1 MRNNLGDIPVHEFR
15 KRGHELIDWI
25 ADYLSTNENYPVL
38 SQVKPGEIK
47 EKLPKH
53 PPQRPES
60 FLDIYDDVNNII
72 MPGITHWNHPG
83 FMAYFNSTGLAPG
96 ILAEILTAGLSVNGM
111 LWKSS
116 PSATELEEVTISWM
130 KEILGLPHNLW
141 GIIYD
146 TASTS
151 SMHAIAASREYAS
164 QFNFRARGMSG
175 RTDTKPLRLYTSE
188 HAHSS
193 IAKGALTVGLG
204 LEGIRYISTDA
215 NFSMIPE
222 ELQKAIEE
230 DISNGIYPL
239 CVVATVGTTS
249 TTSIDPLTEIGKICE
264 RHNIWLHVD
273 AAHAGIAA
281 VLPEYKYIFEG
292 IEYADSL
299 VVNPH
304 KWMGVPM
311 DLSLFFTKRRYVL
324 KRAFS
329 LSAEY
334 LKTEQDN
341 EVENYMDYGIQLG
354 RRFRSLKLW
363 FTIRRFGVEG
373 IQERV
378 RNNIELAGKLKLW
391 IEESE
396 IFTLLAPVPFST
408 LCFRA
413 EPKSIKEETLNTF
426 NEQLMKKINES
437 GGIFLSHT
445 VLNNK
450 FAIRIVVSSFRM
462 NEHHIRNAWRIINEA
477 YISVLES
484 FSNE

>member
-1 MRNNLGDIPVHEFR
+1 MINNLGDIPVHEFR

-25 ADYLSTNENYPVL
+25 ADYLATNENYSVL

-53 PPQRPES
+53 PPEDAES
-60 FLDIYDDVNNII
+60 FLNIYDDVNNII

-116 PSATELEEVTISWM
+116 PSATELEEVTVNWM
-130 KEILGLPHNLW
+130 KEMLGLPENFW

-151 SMHAIAASREYAS
+151 TMHAIAASREYAS
-164 QFNFRARGMSG
+164 QFQFRSKGMSG
-175 RTDTKPLRLYTSE
+175 RTDTKPLRLYASE

-204 LEGIRYISTDA
+204 LEGIKYISTDE
-215 NFSMIPE
+215 NFSMKSG
-222 ELQKAIEE
+222 ELRDAIEE
-230 DISNGIYPL
+230 DIKNGIYPL
-239 CVVATVGTTS
+239 CVVSTVGTTS
-249 TTSIDPLTEIGKICE
+249 TTSIDPLPEIGEICKQ
-264 RHNIWLHVD
+264 HNIWLHVD

-281 VLPEYKYIFEG
+281 ILPEQKNIFRG
-292 IEYADSL
+292 MEYADSL

-304 KWMGVPM
+304 KWMGIPM
-311 DLSLFFTKRRYVL
+311 DLSLFYTKRKDVL
-324 KRAFS
+324 KQAFS

-334 LKTEQDN
+334 LKTEQDS

-363 FTIRRFGVEG
+363 FTIRRFGVTG
-373 IQERV
+373 IQKRV
-378 RNNIELAGKLKLW
+378 RHNIELARQVKTW

-396 IFTLLAPVPFST
+396 IFQLMAPVPFST

-413 EPKSIKEETLNTF
+413 EPNSIEEKYYNAF
-426 NEQLMKKINES
+426 NERLMKNVNET
-437 GGIFLSHT
+437 GKIFLSHT
-445 VLNNK
+445 VLNGK
-450 FAIRIVVSSFRM
+450 FVIRIVISSFRM
-462 NEHHIRNAWRIINEA
+462 SEYHIRTAWDTINETC
-477 YISVLES
+477 ISTLEN
-484 FSNE
+484 FANE